1 MTFLL
6 DLLVDVSILV
16 RRDKSDLVLVGVV
29 RDVGVMWLNIKR
41 AIPVLLRKRGV
52 GVVVYVIALARS
64 VRQGIV

>member
-41 AIPVLLRKRGV
+41 AISVLLRKRGV
-52 GVVVYVIALARS
+52 RVVVYVIALARS
-64 VRQGIV
+64 IR